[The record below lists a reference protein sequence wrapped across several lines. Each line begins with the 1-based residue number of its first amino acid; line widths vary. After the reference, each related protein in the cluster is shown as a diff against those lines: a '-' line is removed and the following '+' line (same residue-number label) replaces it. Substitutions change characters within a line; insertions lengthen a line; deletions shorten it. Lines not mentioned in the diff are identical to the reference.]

1 MSGDLRALPHHH
13 AGRPLDALPGLP
25 HRDSLALDAPRPDS
39 HSLDSPPPDPAVLDS
54 LHPNSPAH
62 DSRRRDAHDVESP
75 HPDSNTPLPDPYPLD
90 SPPPTSHSRD
100 PRHLDSPHLDPLSL
114 DSIRPDPYPLD
125 SPPPTSHSR
134 DPRADAQLRP
144 LVAHPWPTLESTLT
158 GLRRVDA
165 WGQRHRDL
173 RGVFATAYVVVTVA
187 IADARRRGDFAD
199 PEWIERLVVDF
210 ADRYRLALAGRA
222 PLGPRSAWAPALA
235 RHRGGSLAALLAL
248 LHGMIAHV
256 HFDLPHSLR
265 ACAPLGPRRRADYQ
279 RLGARIC
286 GATGE
291 VQRAILAAHAP
302 ALAPLHASLRGA
314 DTRLTAAVLHAWRDR
329 ALDLAS
335 RMTAPASSRLAR
347 ECAALSLAV
356 DLAAW
361 PLERA
366 LERLLHAGTGG
377 HPAAAP

>member
-75 HPDSNTPLPDPYPLD
+75 HPDSNTPL
-90 SPPPTSHSRD
+90 
-100 PRHLDSPHLDPLSL
+100 
-114 DSIRPDPYPLD
+114 PDPYPLD